1 MMRKIKHVYS
11 RILLLLLLSCT
22 AAQAQQADTINTLT
36 AADKLQTDFLKSHKS
51 TYAVYMTGADGKRM
65 GAAHL
70 WDREI
75 KIVPGK
81 GKEPQFDFSW
91 QWYMKDTLLASA
103 TGSGIVS
110 SMKPLSYRANY
121 FKRGKTSYVFHANV
135 VTVPVLDQHNHRDST
150 FSVTLN
156 PPAFAFPMDLELYGL
171 LPFKKPGQTFV
182 MAFYEPGKN
191 ASAYYHVSVKAK
203 ENLVLPGGA
212 VADCWVLKVDYGVQG
227 SFAYFWISAQTR
239 EVLKVEEDFP
249 GGKSYKVKLY

>member
-1 MMRKIKHVYS
+1 
-11 RILLLLLLSCT
+11 
-22 AAQAQQADTINTLT
+22 
-36 AADKLQTDFLKSHKS
+36 
-51 TYAVYMTGADGKRM
+51 
-65 GAAHL
+65 
-70 WDREI
+70 
-75 KIVPGK
+75 
-81 GKEPQFDFSW
+81 
-91 QWYMKDTLLASA
+91 MKDTLLASA
-103 TGSGIVS
+103 TGTGILS

-135 VTVPVLDQHNHRDST
+135 VTVPVSDQHTHRDST
-150 FSVTLN
+150 FSVSLN

-203 ENLVLPGGA
+203 ENLALPGGTP
-212 VADCWVLKVDYGVQG
+212 ADCWVLKVDYGAPG
-227 SFAYFWISAQTR
+227 SFAYFWISALTR